1 MSDTLL
7 IRADGGASMGLGHV
21 MRCLAL
27 AQAWQDRGGRCVM
40 VSRPLPDA
48 LGKRLQA
55 EGLLLLRVQ
64 APVEDA
70 SEIVHLAEEYGAS
83 ALALDGYHFSADYHR
98 ALHRTGLRLLLLD
111 DMAHL
116 ESYASDILL
125 NQNLHAQPG
134 LYAGRLAP
142 CTKLLA
148 GPHYALLRREFRR
161 ACPRQVARSP
171 LRHLLITFGGSD
183 PENLTARVLDKLA
196 DYPELVITV
205 LAGAAN
211 PHLAALQKRA
221 ASWKGSLHLVI
232 DAPDVTP
239 YMLEASAAIAAGG
252 STVWELAAMRV
263 PTLVVGVSVDQM
275 VGLSALRG
283 IGFFHVLEAANVV
296 QDSLIDS
303 LQSLLSRLS
312 GLALAPLAAGID
324 AFGADRVV
332 AAMLQPKV
340 ESPQGTPTFQ
350 L

>member
-7 IRADGGASMGLGHV
+7 IRADGSASMGLGHV

-48 LGKRLQA
+48 LGKRLLA
-55 EGLLLLRVQ
+55 EGLHLLRVQ

-70 SEIVHLAEEYGAS
+70 SEIVHLAEECGAS
-83 ALALDGYHFSADYHR
+83 ALMLDGYHFPADYHR
-98 ALHRTGLRLLLLD
+98 ALHRTGLSLLLMD

-116 ESYASDILL
+116 ESYGSDILL
-125 NQNLHAQPG
+125 NQNLHARPG

-148 GPHYALLRREFRR
+148 GPRYALLRREFRQ
-161 ACPRQVARSP
+161 ACPRGVGRSA

-183 PENLTARVLDKLA
+183 PENLTAQVLDKLT
-196 DYPELVITV
+196 DYPELIITV

-211 PHLAALQKRA
+211 PHLVDLQKRA
-221 ASWKGSLHLVI
+221 DSWKGSLRLVV
-232 DAPDVTP
+232 DAADVTP
-239 YMLEASAAIAAGG
+239 YMVEASAAIAAGG

-263 PTLVVGVSVDQM
+263 PTVVVGVSVDQM
-275 VGLSALRG
+275 LGLSALRD
-283 IGFFHVLEAANVV
+283 IGFFDVIEAASVV
-296 QDSLIDS
+296 QDSLIEL

-332 AAMLQPKV
+332 AAMMQPKV
-340 ESPQGTPTFQ
+340 ESHEGMPTF
-350 L
+350 